1 MPHITPDDIHNIH
14 NFDTLLDFLRQK
26 LNWHIPEDVDLE
38 DIAFPWSAED
48 LDLDESTE
56 ELVINCQQLPPFPT
70 NQLEF
75 EFSDSAQPW
84 GIFFLQFDSESVY
97 RTALRRVLRGLVE
110 RRDRDASLPAW
121 RHDHLL
127 FICTTT
133 DFQRFAFAHFASTTD
148 NWRRAVLSIFS
159 WEQGD
164 THIRTL
170 CEYNLPALTFPSGGF
185 SDDKAWLKAWQ
196 AAFDVEA
203 VTDKF
208 FADYQRVFAQV
219 EAAVEGIPEGD
230 TETRRLYT
238 QRLFNRLMFLR
249 FIEKKGGLTYNGN
262 RSYLRSLF
270 NAADS
275 TQYVNTTS
283 MISGGGGGQHV
294 GSTWGAPSPAPENF
308 LNDRLYWAFFHGLG
322 NAADLPQDLSEAVER
337 RGEVPFLNG
346 GLFEMQEY
354 DTRNAVHIPNDK
366 FAEILELF
374 ERYNFTVTEST
385 PLDIEVAVDPEML
398 GKVFEELV
406 TGRHDTGSYYT
417 PRPVVSFM
425 CRESLKICLQ
435 NKTDETEECLKKF
448 VDDGDATAIRDPEKV
463 LRVLQTLRICD
474 PACGSG
480 AYLLG
485 MMGELLRLR
494 ETLFQSNQIDSTTIY
509 QRKLDIIQQNLYG
522 VDKDDFATNIAM
534 LRLWLSLVVDFEGEV
549 PQPLPNLDYKVAIGD
564 SLTGPAPEQIGL
576 ETQLIQQIQEHQ
588 AEYLVTHTDTE
599 KQRLRES
606 IADLKRQLQ
615 GWQANVDGF
624 VWQIE
629 FPEVFQEGGF
639 DIVIGNPPYV
649 RQELIR
655 PIRPILQ
662 QLFPEVYTGTAD
674 LYVYFYR
681 RGAELLRAS
690 GILTYISSNK
700 FLRAGYGERLREFF
714 TNSMCLRIL
723 LDFGS
728 VSIFGASV
736 NTSILLAENSES
748 DGEAFFAAT
757 FREETDI
764 LDLSNAF
771 QERAFPIHTHNL
783 PSDGWT
789 LTSPSVLRLLDRLQ
803 QTNTPLRECV
813 SGLYR
818 GVITGCN
825 DAFIIN
831 ESVCQRLVTEDE
843 RSSELIKPVLT
854 GRNLRKWKALSANE
868 SLIAIASSANR
879 EWPWSNARN
888 DSEAERI
895 FKRTYPAIYRHLSG
909 YRERLVARE
918 DQGRFYWELRSCSYY
933 DEFEKSKIIYPDIS
947 PFMRACYDT
956 TQAYCL
962 QTTYILPTEDLSLL
976 AILNGRLID
985 WYARHKFQSL
995 NDPWA
1000 GGGLRFIAQYMQH
1013 VPIVERTAAQKAAL
1027 SRLVK
1032 QILADPESDSVRDIE
1047 REIDA
1052 LVYQLY
1058 GLTDAEIEL
1067 IKRTY
1072 RDAGME
1078 I

>member
-1 MPHITPDDIHNIH
+1 MPHITPDDIHNIRD
-14 NFDTLLDFLRQK
+14 FDTLLDFLREK
-26 LNWHIPEDVDLE
+26 LDWPIPEDVELE
-38 DIAFPWSAED
+38 DIAYPWDPED
-48 LDLDESTE
+48 LDLDALTE
-56 ELVINCQQLPPFPT
+56 QRVPECKQLPSFPS
-70 NQLEF
+70 NQPTF
-75 EFSDSAQPW
+75 EFAEDTQPW
-84 GIFFLQFDSESVY
+84 GIFFLQFDSELIY

-121 RHDHLL
+121 EHDHLL

-133 DFQRFAFAHFASTTD
+133 DYQRFAFAHFAATTE

-170 CEYNLPALTFPSGGF
+170 CEYSLPALAFPRDGF
-185 SDDKAWLKAWQ
+185 LNDEAWLKAWQ

-219 EAAVEGIPEGD
+219 ETAVEGIPGNG
-230 TETRRLYT
+230 TEERRLYT

-249 FIEKKGGLTYNGN
+249 FIEKKGWLTYDGN
-262 RSYLRSLF
+262 NDYLRALF
-270 NAADS
+270 DATEASETDES
-275 TQYVNTTS
+275 
-283 MISGGGGGQHV
+283 
-294 GSTWGAPSPAPENF
+294 F

-322 NAADLPQDLSEAVER
+322 NPANVPQDLDAAIER

-346 GLFEMQEY
+346 GLFEMQDY

-366 FAEILELF
+366 FAEILKLF

-425 CRESLKICLQ
+425 CRESLKICLS
-435 NKTDETEECLKKF
+435 NKTDETPETLKAF
-448 VDDGDATAIRDPEKV
+448 VDDGDAEAIRDAEKV
-463 LRVLQTLRICD
+463 LKVLQTLRICD

-494 ETLFQSNQIDSTTIY
+494 EALFKSSNVDPKTIY

-522 VDKDDFATNIAM
+522 VDKDEFAGNIAM
-534 LRLWLSLVVDFEGEV
+534 LRLWLSLAVDYEGDTPE
-549 PQPLPNLDYKVAIGD
+549 PLPNLDYKVAAGD

-576 ETQLIQQIQEHQ
+576 ADHLIKQIQEHQ
-588 AEYLVTHTDTE
+588 AEYLVTHNDPE
-599 KQRLRES
+599 KQRLREA
-606 IADLKRQLQ
+606 IAELKENLQ
-615 GWQANVDGF
+615 GWQANADVF
-624 VWQIE
+624 VWQVE
-629 FPEVFQEGGF
+629 FAEVFQEGGF

-655 PIRPILQ
+655 PIRSVLER
-662 QLFPEVYTGTAD
+662 LFPEVYIGTAD
-674 LYVYFYR
+674 LYVYFYK
-681 RGAELLRAS
+681 RGTELLREA
-690 GILTYISSNK
+690 GVLTYITSNK
-700 FLRAGYGERLREFF
+700 FLRAAYGRRLREFF
-714 TNSMCLRIL
+714 INQMRMHIL

-728 VSIFGASV
+728 VSVFGASV
-736 NTSILLAENSES
+736 NTCIVLVENSDP
-748 DGEAFFAAT
+748 DGETFSSVT
-757 FREETDI
+757 FRDGADI
-764 LDLSNAF
+764 LRLSDAF
-771 QERAFPIHTHNL
+771 QERSFFMHARDLL
-783 PSDGWT
+783 PDGWV
-789 LTSPSVLRLLDRLQ
+789 LTSADALGLLDRLG
-803 QTNTPLRECV
+803 NIGTPLREYV
-813 SGLYR
+813 NGRFYR

-825 DAFIIN
+825 DAFIID
-831 ESVCQRLVTEDE
+831 ESIRHQLIAEDMG
-843 RSSELIKPVLT
+843 SIELIKPVLR
-854 GRNLRKWKALSANE
+854 GRNLRKWKVLPVNE
-868 SLIAIASSANR
+868 YLIVIASSANR
-879 EWPWSNARN
+879 EWPWSNARTV
-888 DSEAERI
+888 SEAEQI
-895 FKRTYPAIYRHLSG
+895 FADIYPAIYNHLSN
-909 YRERLVARE
+909 YRNRLIARD
-918 DQGRFYWELRSCSYY
+918 DQGMFYWELRSCSYY
-933 DEFEKSKIIYPDIS
+933 SEFEQPKTVYRNIATSLC
-947 PFMRACYDT
+947 ACYDKTGTFGLDT
-956 TQAYCL
+956 TFS
-962 QTTYILPTEDLSLL
+962 IPTNDLSLL
-976 AILNGRLID
+976 SILNSQLFD

-1000 GGGLRFIAQYMQH
+1000 GGGLRFFSQYMAH
-1013 VPIVERTAAQKAAL
+1013 VPITDRTNAQKAEMTD
-1027 SRLVK
+1027 LVE
-1032 QILADPESDSVRDIE
+1032 QILADPQSDGVRDIE

-1058 GLTDAEIEL
+1058 SLTDAEIEL
-1067 IKRTY
+1067 IKQTY